1 MPIKKEKPF
10 VIPAEAEKT
19 LPHTWVSELVVNAPS
34 AVEGYMYLR
43 LTPFDN
49 DSDAEINN
57 ENSERLDLDFWEVV
71 ANVPEAAA
79 AMQSVFDAIPAIE
92 SYYKEGLLE
101 EVPTEEDTEE
111 EAEVKSPGES
121 LDEVDGEEG
130 AAD

>member
-34 AVEGYMYLR
+34 ATEGYMYLR

-49 DSDAEINN
+49 DSDAEIDD
-57 ENSERLDLDFWEVV
+57 ENSERLDLDFWEVI

-92 SYYKEGLLE
+92 SYYKEGILELE
-101 EVPTEEDTEE
+101 ETREAAGVNAEE
-111 EAEVKSPGES
+111 EAG
-121 LDEVDGEEG
+121 D
-130 AAD
+130 